1 MDFSQY
7 QQEANKTAI
16 YPNQGKNLVYATLGL
31 LEEAGEV
38 AEKVGTG
45 RQINNEDVVKEL
57 GDVLWYLSCCCTE
70 MGVNLKVI
78 YQKSLTKEAP
88 KSVKSL
94 IATLFQAT
102 SKVAGKVK
110 KTIRDDKGIL
120 QESKKAEIIEHL
132 AVSMICLSILSET
145 LNSSLEEVASKN
157 LEKLLDRKDRGALKG
172 SGDNR

>member
-1 MDFSQY
+1 MDLNQY
-7 QQEANKTAI
+7 QQEAFKTAI

-31 LEEAGEV
+31 LEESGEV

-45 RQINNEDVVKEL
+45 RQINNEEVIKEL
-57 GDVLWYLSCCCTE
+57 GDVLWYLACCCTE
-70 MGVNLKVI
+70 MQVDLKLI
-78 YQKSLTKEAP
+78 YQKSLNKDAP

-120 QESKKAEIIEHL
+120 QEAKKLEIIEHL
-132 AVSMICLSILSET
+132 ASSMICLSILSET
-145 LNSSLEEVASKN
+145 INSSLEEVASKN
-157 LEKLLDRKDRGALKG
+157 LEKLLDRKDRGKLKG